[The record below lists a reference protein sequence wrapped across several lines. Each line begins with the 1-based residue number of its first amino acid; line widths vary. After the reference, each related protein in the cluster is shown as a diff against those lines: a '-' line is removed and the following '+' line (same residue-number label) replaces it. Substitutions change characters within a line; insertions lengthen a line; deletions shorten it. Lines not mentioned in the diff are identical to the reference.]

1 MVVKRLVWDEW
12 NIEHIARHGVN
23 PREAEDVCRGNPV
36 VQKGHSGRLAVFGPT
51 PEGKIITVVIDPEGE
66 TGVYYPVTARPS
78 SRKERA
84 IYAGEKGV
92 SKQ

>member
-12 NIEHIARHGVN
+12 NVENIARHGVS
-23 PREAEDVCRGNPV
+23 PREAEDVCRGNSV

-51 PEGKIITVVIDPEGE
+51 PEGKMITVVIDLEDK
-66 TGVYYPVTARPS
+66 TGVYYPVTARSS